1 MGLCRFN
8 HVKITGI
15 KGVVPERVINIDDEI
30 QYYDNDPK
38 KLARNKKI
46 LGLGTR
52 HVVEDDTTMCDMCE
66 VAAQMLIDELQLNRD
81 DIDMIL
87 VASTSHEYNYP
98 PTACILQGRLNLKE
112 NCTALDLHGYGCS
125 GYVHALLVASSMIE
139 AGTVRNA
146 FILVGDVASKDS
158 DIRNRLTNMLFGDA
172 AVATFLEYTE
182 EKRESW
188 FCTGSRGKEFK
199 NIIAPAGGTKLPI
212 KKDIIDLEI
221 SDKAGNIWHL
231 WENYIHGM
239 NVFKFSLDVAP
250 RTIEEI
256 LRYSGKTIE
265 EIDFFAIHPA
275 NKQII
280 RSVAQNANLPLEK
293 YSSETFTKYG
303 NCATAAVA
311 TVICD
316 QLCNKKVNNIVLCTF
331 GVGLSWGT
339 AIINLNGS
347 HNGGITLYKRK
358 SMEKRKDL
366 INYWINTFKQE

>member
-1 MGLCRFN
+1 M
-8 HVKITGI
+8 
-15 KGVVPERVINIDDEI
+15 
-30 QYYDNDPK
+30 
-38 KLARNKKI
+38 
-46 LGLGTR
+46 
-52 HVVEDDTTMCDMCE
+52 
-66 VAAQMLIDELQLNRD
+66 
-81 DIDMIL
+81 
-87 VASTSHEYNYP
+87 
-98 PTACILQGRLNLKE
+98 
-112 NCTALDLHGYGCS
+112 
-125 GYVHALLVASSMIE
+125 
-139 AGTVRNA
+139 
-146 FILVGDVASKDS
+146 
-158 DIRNRLTNMLFGDA
+158 
-172 AVATFLEYTE
+172 
-182 EKRESW
+182 
-188 FCTGSRGKEFK
+188 
-199 NIIAPAGGTKLPI
+199 
-212 KKDIIDLEI
+212 
-221 SDKAGNIWHL
+221 
-231 WENYIHGM
+231 
-239 NVFKFSLDVAP
+239 DVAP

-265 EIDFFAIHPA
+265 EIDFFAIHQA

-280 RSVAQNANLPLEK
+280 RSVARNANLPLEK